1 MVDKTVIDTIIAEAG
16 GNDPKA
22 MAAVAA
28 VINNRAQQLGVTPAE
43 VVKQP
48 HQFEGYSNPG
58 HASRAAQKMSSVRA
72 KAERAWTGI
81 TTGQIADPTNGGTM
95 FHAASITPYWA
106 DSANKNG
113 TVKINGQ
120 VYYKGNAP
128 SSAVA
133 AIDAVAPVPR
143 SLPTSLSAYAD
154 TPAVALPPLPI
165 PRPNPPRSVPLSLTD
180 ALRSKYTSVAPSADA
195 ASSYGGILPPAL
207 QQPAPGLISRPVQSI
222 RIAPGDPL
230 MGYAPPSLQ
239 DALDAKAAQ
248 MAQQRPV
255 VPSLHVANGSAGVG
269 ASRNALV
276 PSFGSHPSSGA
287 IKTIG
292 QAAQVAL
299 PPNVVPSS
307 VLRDLQTIAPR
318 SVNSSGSPDDRQTA
332 PVIKP
337 ASLPP
342 LPAPI
347 PMPSRPAALSAN
359 PLVQR
364 NSNDVVRS
372 VPYVPPTPSPS
383 HYTDASNPL
392 YIDRLGLTVGPP
404 VTPAVQAIQQA
415 APTTKQVLN
424 PAYAKWVANPVAISE
439 LQDIHDFRDDAAM
452 TAQGSAARL
461 PAPPKYISIP
471 VPGSSPQVPLPRPR
485 PQLLPVQQP
494 QATGGLLG
502 LLFPGTN
509 PAALSMIGQG
519 LGGGFGVP
527 SAPLPAPGASFLAA
541 RDVPTAG
548 LNISQ
553 MANELNKQ
561 MAGSS
566 RNADGSRGFGVA

>member
-1 MVDKTVIDTIIAEAG
+1 MGVSDDVIDTLIAEAG
-16 GNDPKA
+16 GNIKGLH
-22 MAAVAA
+22 AVSA
-28 VINNRAQQLGVTPAE
+28 VIANRAAQSGLTPDQ

-58 HASRAAQKMSSVRA
+58 RSSREAQKSPHIRA
-72 KAERAWTGI
+72 LAEKAYNDIVSGAVP
-81 TTGQIADPTNGGTM
+81 DPTNGGTQ
-95 FHAASITPYWA
+95 FRAASA
-106 DSANKNG
+106 SGVLGKNVVNIG
-113 TVKINGQ
+113 
-120 VYYKGNAP
+120 GNVFKLGNSP

-143 SLPTSLSAYAD
+143 SIPTSLSAYAD
-154 TPAVALPPLPI
+154 TPAVALPPLPV
-165 PRPNPPRSVPLSLTD
+165 PRPNPPQSVPLSLTD

-207 QQPAPGLISRPVQSI
+207 QQPAPGLTSRPVQSI

-239 DALDAKAAQ
+239 DALNAKAAQ

-269 ASRNALV
+269 ASRNALI
-276 PSFGSHPSSGA
+276 PSFVPQQNSGA

-318 SVNSSGSPDDRQTA
+318 AVNSSGSPDDRQTA

-337 ASLPP
+337 ASLPQI
-342 LPAPI
+342 PAPI
-347 PMPSRPAALSAN
+347 PMPSRPSALSAN

-404 VTPAVQAIQQA
+404 VAPAVQAIQQA

-424 PAYAKWVANPVAISE
+424 PAYAKWVANPVAISK

-452 TAQGSAARL
+452 ASQGSAARL
-461 PAPPKYISIP
+461 PAPPKYIRVP

-519 LGGGFGVP
+519 FGGAP
-527 SAPLPAPGASFLAA
+527 SAPLPAPGNSFLAA

-548 LNISQ
+548 LNVSQ

-561 MAGSS
+561 MASSS